1 MDQKET
7 PLLEAL
13 VRHSQKKPISLH
25 VPGHKYGSVFPIEKD
40 VGFVKFL
47 QLDATELTGLDDL
60 HSPEGVILAAERLL
74 AELYGVKE
82 SFFLVNGSTGGNL
95 AMILTAISED
105 DVVLVQRNCH
115 KSILNGIEL
124 AGGIP
129 VFLGE
134 MLDEEWQVAGGVSIE
149 AVTEAIHI
157 YPHAK
162 ALIVTYPNYYGLT
175 YDLKSIIDLAHQHS
189 IPVLVDEA
197 HGAHFIAGR
206 PFPLSAVELGADI
219 TVQSAHKTL
228 PAMTMGSYLH
238 FNSELLSLN
247 TLKYYLQTIQSSSP
261 SYPILASL
269 DIARSYLASFNQQDL
284 DYLKKSV
291 SLFKQELSKLAGVK
305 VLDRGDT
312 DLLKVTLQSTCTL
325 SGFEIQRR
333 MEQEGLF
340 AELADPNNVLF
351 VLPLLKKDQEY
362 PFSAILD
369 KLTRVLKTESHHA
382 NEQKKVFFKKKP
394 VSPLLISRKQA
405 KNLQMEEMSFSKA
418 AGQICAEMI
427 VPYPPGIPLLY
438 PGELIEESDLQSL
451 NLLLKS
457 GARFQRGEALLERKI
472 KVYKIQKEFSSG
484 G

>member
-13 VRHSQKKPISLH
+13 VRHSEKKPISLH
-25 VPGHKYGSVFPIEKD
+25 VPGHKYGSLFPIEKD
-40 VGFVKFL
+40 FGFAKFL

-95 AMILTAISED
+95 AMILAAIKED
-105 DVVLVQRNCH
+105 DIVLVQRNCH

-124 AGGIP
+124 AGGNP
-129 VFLGE
+129 VFLGP

-149 AVTEAIHI
+149 TVEEAIYL

-162 ALIVTYPNYYGLT
+162 AIIVTYPNYYGLT
-175 YDLKSIIDLAHQHS
+175 YDLKSIINVAHQHD

-197 HGAHFIAGR
+197 HGAHFIVGR

-228 PAMTMGSYLH
+228 PAMTMGSFLH
-238 FNSELLSLN
+238 FNSQLLSVD
-247 TLKYYLQTIQSSSP
+247 TLKYYLRVIQSSSP

-269 DIARSYLASFNQQDL
+269 DVARSYLASFNQYDL
-284 DYLKKSV
+284 DYTEKAV
-291 SLFKQELSKLAGVK
+291 RLFKQELSNIEGVK
-305 VLDRGDT
+305 VLESGNG
-312 DLLKVTLQSTCTL
+312 DLLKLTLQSTCTL
-325 SGFEIQRR
+325 NGFDIQKR
-333 MEQEGLF
+333 MEQEGVF
-340 AELADPNNVLF
+340 VELADPNNVLF
-351 VLPLLKKDQEY
+351 VLPLLKQDQEY
-362 PFSAILD
+362 PFALVID
-369 KLTRVLKTESHHA
+369 KLTRALKNEFDQV
-382 NEQKKVFFKKKP
+382 NEQRDVFFKKKP
-394 VSPLLISRKQA
+394 VSPLLLSGKQA
-405 KNLQMEEMSFSKA
+405 KNLEIEELHFSEA

-438 PGELIEESDLQSL
+438 PGELIDQADLESL

-457 GARFQRGEALLERKI
+457 GARFQGGEALLERKI